1 MDGFGDLIAH
11 LKKKPQETLDVEKSS
26 CDNTSVVGPSS
37 DNTGPSTA
45 PSSSSSSTAAT
56 AAAEASRE
64 AHVRKVEVRL
74 KTFMCDLADPGVRDQ
89 INKQLAAIHYSKFI
103 DYYLG
108 RKSTDLSSYSIEKE
122 LDRMKFTV
130 TCDGSTVNNVDAIV
144 SIYQQYPDSA
154 VWKLAN
160 QSIYADILLALQQ
173 HFVRPELCVA
183 VVATTSSF
191 FLDLGA
197 QTVRAVSTFLIVTV
211 KDREG
216 KERLEIGTT
225 ESTVDVNL
233 LSETVSQSIETP
245 HMCMVFD
252 DDLRRAA
259 EAIAEM
265 AGDEDDEENNSRSIF
280 RTLQTQVRGLNIK
293 ALGTS
298 LLHNVNNLAMTK
310 GGNPS
315 SPSSS
320 AATAV
325 TNPLDQIAESMV
337 LSFGRMLHV
346 DRDAHSKKEDD
357 DEVGGFQSLLAG
369 LKRDKDKDKDKGNPT
384 VGGSSH
390 PEIDLGEKSNTTI
403 KTDHNENHPDDGWE
417 DW

>member
-11 LKKKPQETLDVEKSS
+11 LKKKPQETAENEK
-26 CDNTSVVGPSS
+26 NTS
-37 DNTGPSTA
+37 TET
-45 PSSSSSSTAAT
+45 AT
-56 AAAEASRE
+56 ALRE
-64 AHVRKVEVRL
+64 ALVRKVEVRL

-89 INKQLAAIHYSKFI
+89 INKQLATIRYSKFI

-108 RKSTDLSSYSIEKE
+108 RNSTDLSVYSIEKE
-122 LDRMKFTV
+122 LDRMQFTV
-130 TCDGSTVNNVDAIV
+130 TCDGSTVNNVDSIVAIYHQH
-144 SIYQQYPDSA
+144 SSHR
-154 VWKLAN
+154 VWRLSN

-183 VVATTSSF
+183 VIATSSSF

-197 QTVRAVSTFLIVTV
+197 QTVRAVSTFLMVTV

-225 ESTVDVNL
+225 KGMVDVDL
-233 LSETVSQSIETP
+233 LNETVVQCIETP
-245 HMCMVFD
+245 RMCMVFD

-265 AGDEDDEENNSRSIF
+265 AGYCPGGEEICEDNHRSSSIF
-280 RTLQTQVRGLNIK
+280 RALQTQARGLLN
-293 ALGTS
+293 
-298 LLHNVNNLAMTK
+298 NVNHLAVTR
-310 GGNPS
+310 GGNYPS

-320 AATAV
+320 ASAAT
-325 TNPLDQIAESMV
+325 TNPLDQIAETMV

-346 DRDAHSKKEDD
+346 DHDTHKKEEVDD
-357 DEVGGFQSLLAG
+357 LSGGFQSLLAG
-369 LKRDKDKDKDKGNPT
+369 LKRDKDKDKDLDNPR
-384 VGGSSH
+384 GDSS
-390 PEIDLGEKSNTTI
+390 ST
-403 KTDHNENHPDDGWE
+403 ENHCIDSKKRDDNTIRKTGPNEDHPDEDWE